1 MHPQWDNIRKNLG
14 EWYGSFAQYSSDG
27 VWVKETPS
35 VLTLVEDQ
43 PDQQMTLELKRT
55 SPGGI
60 TDTTVR
66 KFSYPGPAPHVY
78 FFETG
83 AFSQGARRY
92 HSGQFGAELALTQA
106 NQRRRCVQMY
116 AGNADLTSHL
126 AYVTLIQEQ
135 RGEPVADYL
144 PPLTLAD
151 LQGSWQG
158 QAKVV
163 SAQTASGDLSRSVPA
178 EPSAW
183 HLNCAPPI
191 EDLIR
196 DPIEPSVEYQATIG
210 KIYQQTIVATANVA
224 TPKGQRLIAQKDA
237 PWQMLLLPGS
247 TYCILPQQIYPDRPF
262 TLEVGWLIAPRRC
275 QRLLR
280 CYNAQGE
287 WTHLI
292 LAIDEK
298 QAG

>member
-1 MHPQWDNIRKNLG
+1 MHPHRRCQWDNIRKNLG
-14 EWYGSFAQYSSDG
+14 EWYGSFAQYSPDG
-27 VWVKETPS
+27 TWVKATPS
-35 VLTLVEDQ
+35 LLTLVEDQ
-43 PDQQMTLELKRT
+43 PDQQMTLVLERT
-55 SPGGI
+55 PPNGI

-66 KFSYPGPAPHVY
+66 KFSYPGPAPYAY

-83 AFSQGARRY
+83 AFSQGALY
-92 HSGQFGAELALTQA
+92 YQPGQFGAELALIQA

-116 AGNADLTSHL
+116 AGSADRTSHL

-135 RGEPVADYL
+135 RGEPVVDCL

-151 LQGSWQG
+151 LQGGWKG

-163 SAQTASGDLSRSVPA
+163 SAQTASEKLSKPVPS

-183 HLNCAPPI
+183 HLNLCAPPI
-191 EDLIR
+191 KDSIG
-196 DPIEPSVEYQATIG
+196 DPIEPLVEYQATIG
-210 KIYQQTIVATANVA
+210 EIYQQTIVAT
-224 TPKGQRLIAQKDA
+224 PQGQRLVAQKSV

-247 TYCILPQQIYPDRPF
+247 TYCILPQQIYPGRPF

-292 LAIDEK
+292 FATDEK
-298 QAG
+298 QDG